1 MKLILPLVL
10 GLTGVAQAQYFPTFN
25 TNPPSHVEPEKNDAA
40 SILKRVEATY
50 KAMESYRANG
60 TIISEK
66 EMGGTTVRTTTT
78 YSILLKKPNLYLIT
92 WNQTAVPAALPQGGA
107 VWNDGTQPY
116 LYLLMNKS
124 YAKVGDDVSAL
135 GAANAISDGAT
146 NTIPSLFLPSLTS
159 KGFALARLR
168 DPVIEK
174 SEYMGGNDCFVLS
187 GSSAISKKETFW
199 ISKSSNLILKYEK
212 SLETP
217 DGGAAGPEV
226 SEEVIEKAIR
236 AMGQPVT
243 EENKKQVREMVVAA
257 KGSIKNSENNG
268 ISTETQMEIT
278 NPKLTEKDFTF
289 TPPAGTAQTDSM
301 MGSQTEPS
309 PLSPP
314 PADAKEG
321 K

>member
-1 MKLILPLVL
+1 L
-10 GLTGVAQAQYFPTFN
+10 AHAQYFPTFN
-25 TNPPSHVEPEKNDAA
+25 TNPPSQVEPEKNDAA
-40 SILKRVEATY
+40 SVLKRVEATY

-66 EMGGTTVRTTTT
+66 EMGSTTVRTTTT
-78 YSILLKKPNLYLIT
+78 YSILLKKPNLYLIS
-92 WNQTAVPAALPQGGA
+92 WNQTAVPTALPQGGA

-116 LYLLMNKS
+116 LYLLMNKA

-135 GAANAISDGAT
+135 GGANAVSDGAT
-146 NTIPSLFLPSLTS
+146 NTIPSLFLPSFTS

-168 DPVIEK
+168 NPVIEK

-187 GSSAISKKETFW
+187 GSSSISKKETFW

-217 DGGAAGPEV
+217 EGGAAPEV

-243 EENKKQVREMVVAA
+243 EENKKQVREMVQTA
-257 KGSIKNSENNG
+257 KGAIKNSENNG
-268 ISTETQMEIT
+268 ESTETQMEIT
-278 NPKLTEKDFTF
+278 NPKLTEKDFSF
-289 TPPAGTAQTDSM
+289 TPPPGTTQVDSM
-301 MGSQTEPS
+301 MGPQTEPS
-309 PLSPP
+309 PSPQP
-314 PADAKEG
+314 PAETKEG